1 MGDSDKIGTFVKLL
15 KRNGIMVDKILVEI
29 CVGTYAWVMGGSKL
43 ADLEEYIPA
52 EWRSYV
58 EVKGVIS
65 LPGCDEEGSL
75 KPPFVAVDGKIIES
89 ATIPLVLD
97 EIKKALQNKGIK

>member
-1 MGDSDKIGTFVKLL
+1 MGDSEKIGTFVKLL

>member
-1 MGDSDKIGTFVKLL
+1 
-15 KRNGIMVDKILVEI
+15 MVDKILVEI

-43 ADLEEYIPA
+43 ADLEEYIPV

-65 LPGCDEEGSL
+65 LPGCDEEGIL
-75 KPPFVAVDGKIIES
+75 KPPFVAVDGKILES
-89 ATIPLVLD
+89 ATIPMVLD
-97 EIKKALQNKGIK
+97 EIKRTLQSKGIK

>member
-1 MGDSDKIGTFVKLL
+1 MA
-15 KRNGIMVDKILVEI
+15 DKILVEI

-89 ATIPLVLD
+89 ATIPLVLN